1 MAQPTIKL
9 LYNSTASSDVE
20 YTWSAGGNSD
30 GTFNP
35 VIAVS
40 GTATGSGTIVFTGGG
55 IEPMASGTYPKYTRS
70 ATIRPESGTTII
82 PYTFVEQDFMYKVPL
97 AGCHNYRY
105 VFAVY
110 IGGSITSKLY
120 LEAWDDST
128 HTTTNL
134 PVLLG
139 TISNGNVSLIKA
151 KTTTYDYPGDLWA
164 GTPLR
169 GYESRVELSNVSSV
183 TDTVLYFNIYVEIP
197 SDCETFVNIPV
208 LSLRYLYS

>member
-9 LYNSTASSDVE
+9 LYNSTVNDVE
-20 YTWSAGGNSD
+20 YTFSAGGNSD
-30 GTFNP
+30 GTFYP
-35 VIAVS
+35 VIS
-40 GTATGSGTIVFTGGG
+40 GTCNGTIVFTGGG
-55 IEPMASGTYPKYTRS
+55 IESMASGTYASGTRS
-70 ATIRPESGTTII
+70 ATIRPESGSTVV
-82 PYTFVEQDFMYKVPL
+82 PYTFIEYDDYMYKVPL

-120 LEAWDDST
+120 LESWDDLT

-134 PVLLG
+134 PVLSG

-151 KTTTYDYPGDLWA
+151 KTTTYDYPGNLWT
-164 GTPLR
+164 GTSLK
-169 GYESRVELSNVSSV
+169 GYESRIELSNISSV
-183 TDTVLYFNIYVEIP
+183 SDTVLYFNIYVEIP
-197 SDCETFVNIPV
+197 FDSETFVNMPI

>member
-9 LYNSTASSDVE
+9 LYNSTASSDEE

-55 IEPMASGTYPKYTRS
+55 IESMVSGTYPYGTRS
-70 ATIRPESGTTII
+70 ATIRPEAGTTVV
-82 PYTFVEQDFMYKVPL
+82 PYTFIEQDCMYRVPL

-134 PVLLG
+134 PVLSG
-139 TISNGNVSLIKA
+139 TLSNGNVSLIKA
-151 KTTTYDYPGDLWA
+151 KTTTYDYPGDFWT

-169 GYESRVELSNVSSV
+169 GYESRIELSNTSSV
-183 TDTVLYFNIYVEIP
+183 TDTVLYFNIYVEVFF
-197 SDCETFVNIPV
+197 DCETFVNMPV

>member
-9 LYNSTASSDVE
+9 LYNSTANDVE
-20 YTWSAGGNSD
+20 YTFSAAGNSD

-40 GTATGSGTIVFTGGG
+40 GTATGSGTVVFTGGG
-55 IEPMASGTYPKYTRS
+55 IEPMASGIYPVGTRS
-70 ATIRPESGTTII
+70 ATIRPESGTTVI
-82 PYTFVEQDFMYKVPL
+82 PYTFIEQDFMYKVPL
-97 AGCHNYRY
+97 AGPSNYRY
-105 VFAVY
+105 CFAVY
-110 IGGSITSKLY
+110 LGGSITSKLY
-120 LEAWDDST
+120 LEAWDDFT

-139 TISNGNVSLIKA
+139 TTSNSNVSFIKA
-151 KTTTYDYPGDLWA
+151 KTTTYDYPGSLWT

-169 GYESRVELSNVSSV
+169 GYESRIELSNVSSV
-183 TDTVLYFNIYVEIP
+183 SNTVLYFNIYVEIP
-197 SDCETFVNIPV
+197 SDCETFVNMPV

>member
-9 LYNSTASSDVE
+9 LYNSTANDVE
-20 YTWSAGGNSD
+20 YTWANGGVSD
-30 GTFNP
+30 ANFDP
-35 VIAVS
+35 VISVS
-40 GTATGSGTIVFTGGG
+40 GSVCSGTIVFTGGG
-55 IEPMASGTYPKYTRS
+55 IEDMASGTYPSGTRS
-70 ATIRPESGTTII
+70 ATVRPESSTTVV
-82 PYTFVEQDFMYKVPL
+82 PYTFIEYDDYMYKVPL

-120 LEAWDDST
+120 LEAWDDLT

-139 TISNGNVSLIKA
+139 TSSNGSASLIKA
-151 KTTTYDYPGDLWA
+151 KTTTYDYPGDLWT
-164 GTPLR
+164 GTSLR
-169 GYESRVELSNVSSV
+169 GYESRIELSSTSSV
-183 TDTVLYFNIYVEIP
+183 SDTVLYFNIYVEIP
-197 SDCETFVNIPV
+197 YDSSTFVNMPI